1 MYDLGDIVEMKSRM
15 LAKQIVGKSFAWA
28 LISKSSARI
37 AGILS

>member
-28 LISKSSARI
+28 LISKSRI

>member
-28 LISKSSARI
+28 LISKSVRI